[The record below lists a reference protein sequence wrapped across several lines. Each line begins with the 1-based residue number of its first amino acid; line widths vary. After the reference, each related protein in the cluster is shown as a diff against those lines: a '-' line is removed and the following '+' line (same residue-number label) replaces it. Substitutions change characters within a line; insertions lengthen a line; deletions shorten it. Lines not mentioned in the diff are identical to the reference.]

1 MYSRFEIGLRYL
13 HYFFTASS
21 GKGHG
26 IHSPFVFTFIQQ
38 VLNDKRD
45 FYAYAKV
52 EALRAQLIG
61 DTTLLTIDDFG
72 AGAVSGGTLKKRTVG
87 EIARVAAK
95 PKKLGQLMFR
105 IVNYYQPHYMVELG
119 TSLGL
124 STCYLSSGNIN
135 AKLYTLEGAG
145 EIARLAETHF
155 HQLSLGQI
163 ELVKGN
169 FEHTLPGVLQKIPTV
184 DLAFVD
190 GNHRRKAT
198 LDYFEQLML
207 KKNDHTIL
215 IFDDIHW
222 SKEMEEAWLKI
233 KQHPDVL
240 LSIDLFFLGLVF
252 FRNEFKTKQDFIIRH

>member
-1 MYSRFEIGLRYL
+1 MYSRFEIGLKYL
-13 HYFFTASS
+13 QYFFTASS

-45 FYAYAKV
+45 FYAYGKV
-52 EALRAQLIG
+52 EALRAQLIK
-61 DTTLLTIDDFG
+61 DTTLLTIEDFG
-72 AGAVSGGTLKKRTVG
+72 AGAVSGSAPKKRTVG
-87 EIARVAAK
+87 EIARLAAK
-95 PKKLGQLMFR
+95 PKKLGQLLFR
-105 IVNYYQPHYMVELG
+105 MVNYYQPHYIVELG

-124 STCYLSSGNIN
+124 STCYLSSGNLN

-145 EIARLAETHF
+145 EIAHLAEQHF
-155 HQLSLGQI
+155 RQLSLGQV

-169 FEHTLPGVLQKIPTV
+169 FEHTLSGVLQKIPTV
-184 DLAFVD
+184 DLVFID
-190 GNHRRKAT
+190 GNHRKKAT
-198 LDYFEQLML
+198 LDYFEQLIL

-240 LSIDLFFLGLVF
+240 VTIDLFFLGLVF
-252 FRNEFKTKQDFIIRH
+252 FRKEFKIKQDFVIRY